1 MELRLLETFLQV
13 AATRNFTRAARALGY
28 SQSNV
33 SAQIARLEQE
43 VGAPLFD
50 RIGRGVFLTSY
61 GERLLPR
68 AQDAVSAALRVK
80 NLLRPDD
87 ELTGTLR
94 AGMVDSLFELIF
106 EPALAAFH
114 RRFPRV
120 DVELSVDGT
129 ASLKERLAQGLIDF
143 ACVVGDRLPPGEWR
157 LWHSTETKIAVAASS
172 SHPLARRRALCLN
185 DLRSEE
191 FVLMEDTASYTA
203 QFMQAASRLFTPR
216 VFLRLQS
223 PAMALRLTRGGN
235 CLTVLPRYALSAPLR
250 GGSIKALNVTDLDIA
265 QEVQIILHP
274 GKALTPQIEGFLTEL
289 KIALDAALKG
299 AS

>member
-13 AATRNFTRAARALGY
+13 AATRNFTRAARAMGY

-80 NLLRPDD
+80 NLLRPDE

-157 LWHSTETKIAVAASS
+157 LWHSAETKIAVAASS
-172 SHPLARRRALCLN
+172 SHP
-185 DLRSEE
+185 
-191 FVLMEDTASYTA
+191 
-203 QFMQAASRLFTPR
+203 
-216 VFLRLQS
+216 QS
-223 PAMALRLTRGGN
+223 PEAEHMDAYYLLDNSEGAQQPQP
-235 CLTVLPRYALSAPLR
+235 VLL
-250 GGSIKALNVTDLDIA
+250 
-265 QEVQIILHP
+265 
-274 GKALTPQIEGFLTEL
+274 
-289 KIALDAALKG
+289 
-299 AS
+299 